1 MGLLSIRVLVPRFKL
16 VAGVSVAA
24 LLVACTGF
32 VGGAGAGIT
41 GMASFNDPPGDAQGG
56 PDVTSVTIDGDAA
69 TGVISLSV
77 KLSGYPLTASVDG
90 LERYVEL
97 WLDTDKN
104 GAIGDPEDGTEFG
117 LQSWVDSTGRWW
129 SAGRWNGSAFEAI
142 PQSTTS
148 FVRAADVVTWTV
160 NATELGATRFS
171 FYVLAGTWNDAEEKS
186 VTRDEAPSAGWWE
199 YDISASTAT
208 PPKPPAA
215 SVGLIIG
222 APTTNPKA
230 PTGGKRFTVSFDVK
244 LQKTQPTVVID
255 LQTGETRESLVVTWR
270 PLSRGKAVASPSV
283 GGKAIRSTASLRD
296 GEVRVSMV
304 IPKAAKGKLLR
315 VPVKVTGIDSG
326 KTVRASRVATFR
338 IK

>member
-1 MGLLSIRVLVPRFKL
+1 MGLLSIQALVPRLKL
-16 VAGVSVAA
+16 VAGLSVVA
-24 LLVACTGF
+24 LLAVCIGF
-32 VGGAGAGIT
+32 VSGAGAGIAGT
-41 GMASFNDPPGDAQGG
+41 ASFDDPVGDAEGG
-56 PDVTSVTIDGDAA
+56 PDVASVTINGDAA
-69 TGVISLSV
+69 TGLISLSV
-77 KLSGYPLTASVDG
+77 KISGYPLASVDG

-104 GAIGDPEDGTEFG
+104 RTTGDPEDGTEFG
-117 LQSWVDSTGRWW
+117 LQSWFDSTGRWW

-160 NATELGATRFS
+160 NATELGATSFS

-215 SVGLIIG
+215 SVGLIVS
-222 APTTNPKA
+222 APTTSPKF

-244 LQKTQPTVVID
+244 LQKTEPTVVVD
-255 LQTGETRESLVVTWR
+255 LETGETRESLVVTWR
-270 PLSRGKAVASPSV
+270 PVSRGKAVATPSV
-283 GGKAIRSTASLRD
+283 GGKPIRYTASLED
-296 GEVRVSMV
+296 GEVRISMV
-304 IPKAAKGKLLR
+304 IPKAAKGKVLR
-315 VPVKVTGIDSG
+315 VPVKVTATDAGR
-326 KTVRASRVATFR
+326 TVRASRVATFR